1 MTTMTIRGI
10 DDTLAQ
16 TLKKLAHSQG
26 MSINAFTLR
35 LIREATGVDK
45 KKRTTVHHDLDSL
58 AGTWNKHDESEFKAA
73 TEQFGNIDAELWQ

>member
-16 TLKKLAHSQG
+16 TLKNLAHSQG
-26 MSINAFTLR
+26 MSINALTLR

-45 KKRTTVHHDLDSL
+45 KRRTTLHHDLDSL
-58 AGTWNKHDESEFKAA
+58 AGTWSSHEENEFRSA
-73 TEQFGNIDAELWQ
+73 TEQFELVDAALWQ

>member
-16 TLKKLAHSQG
+16 TLKNLAHSQG

-45 KKRTTVHHDLDSL
+45 KKRTTRHHDLDSL
-58 AGTWNKHDESEFKAA
+58 AGTWNEHDESDFRSA
-73 TEQFGNIDAELWQ
+73 TEHFNRIDAELWS

>member
-16 TLKKLAHSQG
+16 TLKNLAQSQG
-26 MSINAFTLR
+26 MSINALTLR

-45 KKRTTVHHDLDSL
+45 KKRTTTHHDLDSL
-58 AGTWNKHDESEFKAA
+58 AGTWSNHDENEFRAA
-73 TEQFGNIDAELWQ
+73 TEQFDRIDAEMWQ

>member
-16 TLKKLAHSQG
+16 TLKNLAHSQG
-26 MSINAFTLR
+26 MSINALTLR

-45 KKRTTVHHDLDSL
+45 KKRITVHHDLDSL
-58 AGTWNKHDESEFKAA
+58 AGTWGSQDENEFRSA
-73 TEQFGNIDAELWQ
+73 TEQLDRIDAEMWQ

>member
-16 TLKKLAHSQG
+16 TLKNLARSQG
-26 MSINAFTLR
+26 VSINALMLR

-45 KKRTTVHHDLDSL
+45 KKRTTVYHDLDSL
-58 AGTWNKHDESEFKAA
+58 AGTWSQQDESEFRST
-73 TEQFGNIDAELWQ
+73 TEQFDRIDTEMWQ

>member
-16 TLKKLAHSQG
+16 TLKKLARSQG
-26 MSINAFTLR
+26 MSINALTLR

-58 AGTWNKHDESEFKAA
+58 AGTWSQYDEHEFRLA
-73 TEQFGNIDAELWQ
+73 TEEFNHIDAEIWK